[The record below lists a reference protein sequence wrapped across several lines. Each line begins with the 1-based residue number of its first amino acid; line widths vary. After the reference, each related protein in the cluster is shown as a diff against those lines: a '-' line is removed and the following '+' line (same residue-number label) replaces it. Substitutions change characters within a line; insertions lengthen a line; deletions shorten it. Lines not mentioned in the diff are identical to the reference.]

1 MWLSGVEG
9 GSLPSRALGIAGRD
23 GVWLM
28 IWPVMSNIIE
38 VIFVE
43 KELLL
48 AEFHYERGTYDV

>member
-1 MWLSGVEG
+1 
-9 GSLPSRALGIAGRD
+9 
-23 GVWLM
+23 
-28 IWPVMSNIIE
+28 MSNIIE